1 MMPSM
6 SCFTV
11 CVACSVSVHRIST
24 GQGFR
29 TRGDSFMF
37 NDQFSLKK
45 EFCSQLVMAGE
56 QGAHKCPVELLAGHA
71 AGKWTHAYSAL
82 FKPT

>member
-1 MMPSM
+1 
-6 SCFTV
+6 
-11 CVACSVSVHRIST
+11 
-24 GQGFR
+24 
-29 TRGDSFMF
+29 MF
-37 NDQFSLKK
+37 NDRLSLKK

-56 QGAHKCPVELLAGHA
+56 QGAHECPVELLAGLA